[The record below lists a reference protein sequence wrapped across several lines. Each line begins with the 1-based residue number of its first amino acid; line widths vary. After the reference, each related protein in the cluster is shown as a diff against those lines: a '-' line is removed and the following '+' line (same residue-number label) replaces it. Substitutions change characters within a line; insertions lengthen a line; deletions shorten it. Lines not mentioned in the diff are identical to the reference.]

1 MQFSNRN
8 PESAPTSPTPADA
21 RAKTPRWHGATITED
36 TGQDIA
42 AAVHSE
48 AQLIAANKAAAAS
61 SGCTEE
67 ELAMGLESAWL
78 ECLLLQRSIKE
89 GVR

>member
-21 RAKTPRWHGATITED
+21 RAKTPRWHGATSIED
-36 TGQDIA
+36 TGLPDF
-42 AAVHSE
+42 AVHSE